1 MAGILAGSGARANK
15 ARIKRGRKDMPD
27 SPERN
32 RLILEM
38 EDIVKY
44 YAPWIAP
51 WHDVQYYL
59 EQPWF
64 IGYKQHPI
72 GQDAWEYVDIA
83 EKRPK

>member
-1 MAGILAGSGARANK
+1 
-15 ARIKRGRKDMPD
+15 MPD

-51 WHDVQYYL
+51 WHDVQYYV

-64 IGYKQHPI
+64 MGYKQHPI
-72 GQDAWEYVDIA
+72 GHDAWEYVDLGEGRSGA
-83 EKRPK
+83 K